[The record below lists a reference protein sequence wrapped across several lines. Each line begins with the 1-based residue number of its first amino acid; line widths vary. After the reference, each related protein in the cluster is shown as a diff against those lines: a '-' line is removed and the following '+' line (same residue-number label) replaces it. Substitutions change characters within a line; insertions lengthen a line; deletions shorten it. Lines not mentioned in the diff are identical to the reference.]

1 MTITKTYVA
10 FDDTEFDNEDD
21 CLAYEK
27 AVMKSAEAVVFLD
40 GTKQRIT
47 EFGDYSCHSMYMLIK
62 KAGEAEELFRWLDE
76 YYGFEW
82 PNDELE
88 DGAMYK
94 WVDDRWINLEK
105 AAKQIADDMEC
116 LRRFE

>member
-1 MTITKTYVA
+1 MTIVKTYVA
-10 FDDTEFDNEDD
+10 FDGTEFENEKD

-40 GTKQRIT
+40 GISQIIM
-47 EFGDYSCHSMYMLIK
+47 EFGDYSSRSMYMLIK
-62 KAGEAEELFRWLDE
+62 KADEAKELFRWLDE

-82 PNDELE
+82 PADELE

-94 WVDDRWINLEK
+94 WVDDRWVNLKK
-105 AAKQIADDMEC
+105 AAKQIEDDVEC
-116 LRRFE
+116 LRRFA